1 MISRGIPA
9 VVWLTPVLPFIND
22 TEENILPILEACAA
36 AGVRGILCFDMGLTL
51 REGDREY
58 FYAALDRHFP
68 GLKEKYIRAYGNAY
82 LVPSP
87 DSKRL
92 MALFRRF
99 CEKRGMLH
107 DPDEIFRYMAELPEK
122 HPQISFFDP
131 E

>member
-1 MISRGIPA
+1 MLFRS
-9 VVWLTPVLPFIND
+9 
-22 TEENILPILEACAA
+22 EENILPILEACAA

-51 REGDREY
+51 REY

-87 DSKRL
+87 DSKHL
-92 MALFRRF
+92 MALFHRF